1 MNKYLNIIYNNL
13 KSKHPNELEYLD
25 SVYEFLI
32 SIDDLVSKDIDS
44 YEKTNI
50 IESMLYPD
58 RVITFKVT
66 WEDRYGIN
74 RVNTGYRIQFN
85 QALGPYKGGTRFHKS
100 VNESIL
106 KFLSFEQTFK
116 NSLTG
121 IPMGG
126 AKGGSDF
133 DPSDK
138 TELEIK
144 RFSKAYMREL
154 YRYLSPT
161 SDIPA
166 GDIGVSKKELGYMFG
181 EYKKLTHRHE
191 GVLTSKDV
199 NYGGSLVRTEATGYG
214 ICYMAEFALKKYHNT
229 NLKGKKI
236 IVSGTG
242 NVGLNVMIKAH
253 ELGAIIVG
261 TSNIHGVLYHENG
274 LDINHLRTLNPN
286 DSLESYLSF
295 DKTASFNEDL
305 KHLWKI
311 KCDIA
316 IPAATQNELNLD
328 DAKNL
333 VNNKIMA
340 LIEGANMPSTLDATN
355 YFIENKTLFVPSK
368 AANAGGVLVS
378 GLEMHQNAI
387 FTKWSFDE
395 VDSKLKEGMS
405 NIFNDIY
412 LVAKDDNQFN
422 LVKAANVVSFIRIYN
437 AMLGQDL

>member
-214 ICYMAEFALKKYHNT
+214 ICYMAEYALKKYHNT

-274 LDINHLRTLNPN
+274 LDINHLRTLDPN

-295 DKTASFNEDL
+295 DKTASFIEDL
-305 KHLWKI
+305 KHL
-311 KCDIA
+311 
-316 IPAATQNELNLD
+316 LD
-328 DAKNL
+328 
-333 VNNKIMA
+333 NNKIMA
-340 LIEGANMPSTLDATN
+340 LIEGANMPSTLEATN
-355 YFIENKTLFVPSK
+355 YFIKNKTLFVPSK

-395 VDSKLKEGMS
+395 VDSKLREGMS